1 MTDCLKFIHIAIK
14 FHQDIPYGYIPS
26 YGTRI
31 DSVGKKINQRE
42 VTQKLRKG
50 EQSFLYV
57 THCLEL
63 IHIAIKFHQDIP
75 YGT

>member
-1 MTDCLKFIHIAIK
+1 MV
-14 FHQDIPYGYIPS
+14 PS
-26 YGTRI
+26 YGTHI

-57 THCLEL
+57 TNCLNL
-63 IHIAIKFHQDIP
+63 IHITIKFHQDIP
-75 YGT
+75 YGYLLMVPKRLVKNFIKGK

>member
-1 MTDCLKFIHIAIK
+1 MWTL
-14 FHQDIPYGYIPS
+14 
-26 YGTRI
+26 TNVRI
-31 DSVGKKINQRE
+31 LCCHCYQLWHEEGWSEKKWE

-57 THCLEL
+57 TDCLNL

-75 YGT
+75 YGYLVMACI